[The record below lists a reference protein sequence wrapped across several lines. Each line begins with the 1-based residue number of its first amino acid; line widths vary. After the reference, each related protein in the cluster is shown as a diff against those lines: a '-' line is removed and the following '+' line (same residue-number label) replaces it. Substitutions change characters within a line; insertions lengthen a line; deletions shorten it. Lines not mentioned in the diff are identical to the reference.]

1 MNEGLSNAEVAL
13 MAGNRN
19 GFGDGNG
26 NGLLWFFALLL
37 LGFGNGF
44 GGGNASQQTTNLYE
58 GLATQTMQGQLGD
71 LGLQIANGNYATAQA
86 INDQTNA
93 MLQQNNTNLINAIQG
108 FNAVNQALTNQTN
121 QLSGQISALGAQL
134 SSCCCEIKTQML
146 QDKYERTQSELDNA
160 RNQAN
165 LAQQSQYMLG
175 QMGRWVAW
183 TPEGSAAAG
192 T

>member
-1 MNEGLSNAEVAL
+1 MDGLSNAEVAL

-19 GFGDGNG
+19 DNG

-37 LGFGNGF
+37 LGSGGFGF
-44 GGGNASQQTTNLYE
+44 GGGNNATNLYE
-58 GLATQTMQGQLGD
+58 GLATQTLQGQMGD

-93 MLQQNNTNLINAIQG
+93 MLQQNSTNLINAIQG
-108 FNAVNQALTNQTN
+108 FNAVNQSLTTQTN
-121 QLSGQISALGAQL
+121 QLSTQIASLATQLG
-134 SSCCCEIKTQML
+134 SCCCEIKTQML
-146 QDKYERTQSELDNA
+146 QDKYDRTQSELENA

-165 LAQQSQYMLG
+165 LAQQTQYMLS

-183 TPEGSAAAG
+183 TPEGSAAVTG
-192 T
+192 G

>member
-1 MNEGLSNAEVAL
+1 MNDGLSNAEVAL
-13 MAGNRN
+13 MAGNQN
-19 GFGDGNG
+19 GNG

-37 LGFGNGF
+37 LGCGGFGNGF
-44 GGGNASQQTTNLYE
+44 GGGNQATSNLYE

-93 MLQQNNTNLINAIQG
+93 MLQQNSTNLINAIQG
-108 FNAVNQALTNQTN
+108 FNAVNQSLTTQTN
-121 QLSGQISALGAQL
+121 QLSNQISSLGAQL
-134 SSCCCEIKTQML
+134 NNCCCEIKTQML
-146 QDKYERTQSELDNA
+146 QDKFERVQSELDNA

-165 LAQQSQYMLG
+165 LAQQSQYILG

-183 TPEGSAAAG
+183 TPEGTAAVASG
-192 T
+192 

>member
-1 MNEGLSNAEVAL
+1 MDGLSNAEVAL

-19 GFGDGNG
+19 GYGDSG

-37 LGFGNGF
+37 LGSGNFGF
-44 GGGNASQQTTNLYE
+44 GGGGNQATTNLYE

-71 LGLQIANGNYATAQA
+71 IGLQIANGNYATAQA
-86 INDQTNA
+86 INDQTNS
-93 MLQQNNTNLINAIQG
+93 MLQQNNANLINAIQG

-121 QLSGQISALGAQL
+121 QLSTQIAGLATQLGN
-134 SSCCCEIKTQML
+134 CCCEIKTQML

-165 LAQQSQYMLG
+165 LAQQSQYMLS

-183 TPEGSAAAG
+183 TPEGSAAASG